1 MERTFDGTA
10 SPRAIAGAL
19 QPDKQLPARHARK
32 PFSRMRGSRHRWLL
46 YLLIFTGVVV
56 FPLLGFSQTAGMDRR
71 FDRQDDRTRR
81 VQKRDD
87 KMVERRDDP
96 IGVRGPQRRADQ
108 REVRTDRK
116 VDRRE
121 RLY

>member
-1 MERTFDGTA
+1 MTL
-10 SPRAIAGAL
+10 S
-19 QPDKQLPARHARK
+19 QK
-32 PFSRMRGSRHRWLL
+32 PSRRFLAH
-46 YLLIFTGVVV
+46 LLIITGVIVV
-56 FPLLGFSQTAGMDRR
+56 PLLGFSQTPGMERR
-71 FDRQDDRTRR
+71 QDRQGDRTQR

-96 IGVRGPQRRADQ
+96 IGVRGPQRREDH

-116 VDRRE
+116 TDRRE

>member
-1 MERTFDGTA
+1 MRLMISTHK
-10 SPRAIAGAL
+10 PLRPL
-19 QPDKQLPARHARK
+19 LAR
-32 PFSRMRGSRHRWLL
+32 
-46 YLLIFTGVVV
+46 LLIITGAIVV
-56 FPLLGFSQTAGMDRR
+56 PLLGFTKPPGMER
-71 FDRQDDRTRR
+71 RQDKQGDRTQR

-96 IGVRGPQRRADQ
+96 IGVRGPQRREDH

-116 VDRRE
+116 TDRRE